1 MIRMI
6 DIKRSSN
13 SNTGKESF
21 EDIVDGHYCDK
32 SYIQMKVMVIA

>member
-1 MIRMI
+1 MM

-21 EDIVDGHYCDK
+21 EDIVDGHFVTK
-32 SYIQMKVMVIA
+32 VTFSYRLQ